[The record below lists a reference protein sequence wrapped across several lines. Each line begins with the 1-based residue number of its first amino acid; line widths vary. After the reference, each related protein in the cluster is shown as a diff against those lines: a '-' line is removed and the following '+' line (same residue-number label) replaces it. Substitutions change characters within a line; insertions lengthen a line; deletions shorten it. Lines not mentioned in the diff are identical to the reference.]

1 MPVDLTGIES
11 AAMLIALALE
21 EDLRE
26 RGDLTSQATISESAT
41 ATVEVVAREAGVL
54 SGSVLIAP
62 VYLALANRMPSLALC
77 DVQLLLEDGSPLE
90 PGTVIAT
97 VSGPVQAL
105 LSGERTALN
114 FMIHLSGIA
123 SRTAE
128 FVERTQGSRAVVL
141 DTRKTLPGYRT
152 LQKYAVRCGGGSNHR
167 MGLYDG
173 ILIKDNHLAARTDTS
188 VADGVTAAREFLLKA
203 SLSLPVEVEVDTLE
217 QLHDVLVVQPDIVL
231 LDNMTTA
238 DLKRAVAM
246 RDNKSPSTLLEA
258 SGGVNMENIGC
269 IAGTGVDRISI
280 GGLTHSAPAL
290 DIGFDWPDQL

>member
-11 AAMLIALALE
+11 AAMLIPLALD
-21 EDLRE
+21 EDLQQ

-54 SGSVLIAP
+54 SGSVLIAL
-62 VYLALANRMPSLALC
+62 VYQALAERMPSQALC
-77 DVQLLLEDGSPLE
+77 RVQLLLEDGSPLK
-90 PGTVIAT
+90 PGSVIAI
-97 VSGPVQAL
+97 VSGPVRAL
-105 LSGERTALN
+105 LSGERTTLN

-123 SRTAE
+123 SQTAQ
-128 FVERTQGSRAVVL
+128 FVERTQGSRAVLL

-173 ILIKDNHLAARTDTS
+173 ILIKDNHLAARTDTRA
-188 VADGVTAAREFLLKA
+188 ADGVIAARDFLSQATLK
-203 SLSLPVEVEVDTLE
+203 LPVEVEVDTLE
-217 QLHDVLVVQPDIVL
+217 QLQDVLTVQPDIVL
-231 LDNMTTA
+231 LDNMTPA
-238 DLKRAVAM
+238 NLQRAVAI
-246 RDNKSPSTLLEA
+246 RDEHSPSTLLEA

-269 IAGTGVDRISI
+269 IAGTGVDRISV

-290 DIGFDWPDQL
+290 DIGYDWPNQL

>member
-1 MPVDLTGIES
+1 MPVELTGIES
-11 AAMLIALALE
+11 ATMLITLALD
-21 EDLRE
+21 EDLQE
-26 RGDLTSQATISESAT
+26 TGDLTSQATISESAM
-41 ATVEVVAREAGVL
+41 ATVEVVAREVGVL

-62 VYLALANRMPSLALC
+62 VYQALAERMPSQALC
-77 DVQLLLEDGSPLE
+77 NVQLLLEDGSPLK
-90 PGTVIAT
+90 PGSVIAT
-97 VSGPVQAL
+97 VSGPVQVL

-123 SRTAE
+123 SQTAQ

-173 ILIKDNHLAARTDTS
+173 ILIKDNHLAARTDTRA
-188 VADGVTAAREFLLKA
+188 ADGVIAARDFLSQA
-203 SLSLPVEVEVDTLE
+203 TLSLPVEVEVDTLE
-217 QLHDVLVVQPDIVL
+217 QLHDVLTVHPDIVL

-238 DLKRAVAM
+238 NLQQAVAI
-246 RDNKSPSTLLEA
+246 RDNHSPATLLEA

-290 DIGFDWPDQL
+290 DIGYDWPDQL